1 MTGRLKNLDS
11 LWKSLK
17 KKALHLY
24 NQDMNNK
31 EAAEIRKQALK
42 ESRMKILSLNIK
54 IKQLEAN
61 GVTSQEKAA
70 NRFLQEL
77 YYEIFT

>member
-54 IKQLEAN
+54 IKQLEA
-61 GVTSQEKAA
+61 TQDTKA